1 MENIPDDMLE
11 PKGKICTLTCY
22 VDADHARDKLTRR
35 SVTGIILLLNNI
47 LIQWV
52 SKRQN
57 TVEASTYGSE
67 MVASRIA
74 IEHIIA
80 MRYCLRMLG
89 VQLEESSM
97 MVGDNM
103 AVILNTTIPS
113 SAIKKKHHACNY
125 HKIRECLAA
134 GFIEY
139 GHISSEDNV
148 ADIMTKPLGKVLYER
163 ITSQYLFRKRSHFDN
178 EKSQEKE
185 EKQGL

>member
-11 PKGKICTLTCY
+11 PKGKICTLTCF
-22 VDADHARDKLTRR
+22 VDADHARDQSTRR
-35 SVTGIILLLNNI
+35 SVTGIILLLNNTP
-47 LIQWV
+47 IQWI

-57 TVEASTYGSE
+57 TVETSTYGSE
-67 MVASRIA
+67 LVATRIA

-89 VQLEESSM
+89 VQLEDSSM

-113 SAIKKKHHACNY
+113 SAIKKKHQACNY

-139 GHISSEDNV
+139 GHIPSEDNV
-148 ADIMTKPLGKVLYER
+148 ADIMTKPLNKALFER
-163 ITSQYLFRKRSHFDN
+163 ITSQYLFRKSSSLKS
-178 EKSQEKE
+178 EKQEEKE
-185 EKQGL
+185 EK